1 MFPLDPR
8 ETVFVPK
15 YNPSRTWTA
24 EGAVGLGGPCYSIYP
39 VESAGGYQLLGRTL
53 PVYDLAGRNEIF
65 RDDPL
70 LLRPGD
76 RVRFH
81 RVGEDEL
88 LALFEDV
95 RADRYRYDRQD
106 GVFDVVEY
114 VRWLTTVR
122 DEADATRTRREAAA
136 AETPVP

>member
-1 MFPLDPR
+1 VLLDL
-8 ETVFVPK
+8 
-15 YNPSRTWTA
+15 S
-24 EGAVGLGGPCYSIYP
+24 

-81 RVGEDEL
+81 RVEEDEL

-95 RADRYRYDRQD
+95 RADLYRYDRTD
-106 GVFDVVEY
+106 GVFDVGEY
-114 VRWLTTVR
+114 AEWLTTVR
-122 DEADATRTRREAAA
+122 DEAEAARGPARGAA